1 MNAVEPSPD
10 RRRLFPYCGIGGEG
24 NMSWTS
30 KLWIALLTVVVWG
43 VAATSAHAQ
52 GTTTIKAGDAA
63 WQPSEVTVP
72 TGTTVRWEFDQTSLP
87 HTVTSTSANWSKNES
102 RNAGGPAVE
111 HTFNKPGI
119 YTFRCNLHGGM
130 TGKVT
135 VETEGSYDVLVFS
148 RTTGFRHESAITAGR
163 NAITQMGV

>member
-87 HTVTSTSANWSKNES
+87 HTVTSTSANWDPPLNES
-102 RNAGGPAVE
+102 RDAGGPAGTYE
-111 HTFNKPGI
+111 F
-119 YTFRCNLHGGM
+119 
-130 TGKVT
+130 
-135 VETEGSYDVLVFS
+135 D
-148 RTTGFRHESAITAGR
+148 
-163 NAITQMGV
+163 